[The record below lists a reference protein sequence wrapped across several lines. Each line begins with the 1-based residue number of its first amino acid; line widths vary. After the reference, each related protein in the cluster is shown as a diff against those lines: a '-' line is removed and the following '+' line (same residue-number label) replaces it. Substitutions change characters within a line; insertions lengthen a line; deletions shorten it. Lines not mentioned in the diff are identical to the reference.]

1 MTDDTL
7 DDTQPPARVPLELRS
22 LFARCSPRSQHEI
35 LAYLRRRLKEDE
47 PLLRH
52 HSREEK

>member
-1 MTDDTL
+1 MIDDTL

-47 PLLRH
+47 PLLKH